1 MGPMPKEKLTDRFV
15 QTVKNDKQTDY
26 FDTLEPGLALRVSPT
41 RKTWSLAYSRPGT
54 RIRTRFSIGEYSDEF
69 GLAKARKTARAL
81 KAGLAEGK
89 DPQVEKATELAATT
103 TGTTMKELVED
114 YITRRVVGLRSAD
127 EVTRRLRRNILDPDH
142 GLGAVLLPN
151 LHRRDVVKALD
162 AVEDRGAKTEAS
174 RCFED
179 IRAVVR
185 WAVGRGVLDR
195 DVTVGMKAP
204 QRNNT
209 RDRVLSAAEIKSV
222 FEALPTAGMRDG
234 VDDVVRLLFE
244 TACRV
249 SEIAGLHIRELDF
262 VGDLICLP
270 PERVKNGLAHDVPM
284 TATAKAILQRLAEG
298 KTGFLFPVGED
309 GCLRGD
315 VVANE
320 LAKAQKGT
328 EAGKGRRQRDATMPV
343 SGWTAHDVR
352 RTWATIASK
361 LRIAP
366 HVIAASLNHQS
377 VNSSVTFAH
386 YVRNDFM
393 PERREAHKL
402 VSAHIAGLIGQGAT
416 VLALKA

>member
-1 MGPMPKEKLTDRFV
+1 MPKEKLTDRFV
-15 QTVKNDKQTDY
+15 ATVKAEAQTDY

-41 RKTWSLAYSRPGT
+41 RKTWSLMYTRPGSRQRVRVT
-54 RIRTRFSIGEYSDEF
+54 LGEYSEEF
-69 GLAKARKTARAL
+69 GVGKARKRAREM
-81 KAGLAEGK
+81 KADVADGK
-89 DPQVEKATELAATT
+89 DPKTVKEAAAAAAASAL
-103 TGTTMKELVED
+103 TMSELVED
-114 YITRRVVGLRSAD
+114 YIARRVVGLRSAD
-127 EVTRRLRRNILDPDH
+127 EVTRRLRRNILDPVH
-142 GLGAVLLPN
+142 GLGAVLVPN
-151 LHRRDVVKALD
+151 LHRRDIVKALD

-179 IRAVVR
+179 VRAVVR
-185 WAVGRGVLDR
+185 WAVGRGVIDR
-195 DVTVGMKAP
+195 DVTFGMKAP
-204 QRNNT
+204 QRNNV
-209 RDRVLSAAEIKSV
+209 RDRVLNAAEIKNV

-234 VDDVVRLLFE
+234 VEDVVRLLFE

-249 SEIAGLHIRELDF
+249 SEIAAIHVRELDF
-262 VGDLICLP
+262 VGDMICLP
-270 PERVKNGLAHDVPM
+270 PDRVKNGLAHEVPM
-284 TATAKAILQRLAEG
+284 TGTAKAILKRLAEG
-298 KTGFLFPVGED
+298 KKGYLFPVGED

-343 SGWTAHDVR
+343 AGWTAHDVR
-352 RTWATIASK
+352 RTWATLASK
-361 LRIAP
+361 LGVPP

-402 VSAHIAGLIGQGAT
+402 VSAHIAGIVGQGAK
-416 VLALKA
+416 VLPLKA